1 MIPYGRQHISQ
12 LEIDAA
18 REVLQSDWLTQ
29 GPKVVEFEQALAAYV
44 QAPHAV
50 TCSNG
55 TAALHAACAALGLG
69 PGDELWT
76 SPNSFVAS
84 ANCGLY

>member
-12 LEIDAA
+12 LEIDAS

-29 GPKVVEFEQALAAYV
+29 GPKVTEFEQALATYV

-50 TCSNG
+50 VCANG

-76 SPNSFVAS
+76 SPNSLWLLPIVV
-84 ANCGLY
+84 CI